1 MLALY
6 ASAFGSYGAE
16 LISITKDHQ
25 IDVRIFQTSII
36 IIALLINYLSMKLVS
51 EIESVSVII
60 KLLILVAFIGIRFY
74 RFWIRP
80 ENISQLTPSKWE
92 NTARFYYLAEW

>member
-16 LISITKDHQ
+16 LISITKSHQ

-36 IIALLINYLSMKLVS
+36 LIALLINYLEHEVGK
-51 EIESVSVII
+51 
-60 KLLILVAFIGIRFY
+60 
-74 RFWIRP
+74 
-80 ENISQLTPSKWE
+80 
-92 NTARFYYLAEW
+92 